1 MDTEIFKS
9 YLIKLGVQIDTAAFD
24 KMKDLLKDLEKVMG
38 NSVSSQ
44 ALKMTTGAGL
54 IVGAYATIMTAITKT
69 ISKVAEADMSY
80 QLLAQRMYMSVEA
93 AKAYKQA
100 TDTLGYSIDQI
111 AWNAELQSK
120 YLILVKQ
127 INDLKLPPEA
137 ADMFKQVR
145 GIGFE
150 FDRLKLLS
158 EQTLERVAYNL
169 LRLNKGELYNL
180 RKGFN
185 DWVEDAITKVPEVAE
200 KIANFLQP
208 FVEIGKN
215 IFQLFESV
223 VGFIKDIGIGLEPVV
238 TKIGELWNKLSGV
251 HKQAL
256 LLGGAFA
263 ILMKGSP
270 LFSGISALGLALI
283 GIDDLMAFKNGRE
296 SMEALIWVWKG
307 LYKIANGYALLM
319 ISIAT
324 TWDHIRDKIAGKET
338 GSLMDK
344 LQANWS
350 ATIKE
355 QEKFMKDR
363 DVSADYN
370 RRVREAKEKGEPLP
384 APPAE
389 VDISSSWGGKG
400 GMIPPTGSVYSE
412 EKGEWISPSGAVA
425 PSGAVGGKIS
435 GGKMTPPISLSRNI
449 LTEEQKNEV
458 KKAHSRGLGAIAFIE
473 SSGRANEYTIHG
485 QPTKYGLA
493 YGRYQIME
501 KFWDSFAKRAGLP
514 AGTPPTPDNQDYVAS
529 VNWNYYVDKYKSEEL
544 ASIAWFSGESVADAV
559 YSGKGGKSMSLSDP
573 TGTTVARYR
582 SNFIQARAKELAQRT
597 ASVPTPPSKGTASV
611 PTPAQEPSA
620 PVVPPTMER
629 STAGIPDFLAI
640 PAASEKRRKV
650 IPQVEAPTPAD
661 LFLEDVEK
669 TSSVQDWKRWGKNI
683 KGFGARSVKD
693 FKRWG
698 SAGADYLSG
707 QGKEIQGIVGGSTP
721 TEAQTI
727 NITINTDTKEPELLA
742 NMVQKAVAQAKNQ
755 KMNYVLNTVK
765 P

>member
-24 KMKDLLKDLEKVMG
+24 KMKDLLNDLEKVMG
-38 NSVSSQ
+38 KSVSSQ
-44 ALKMTTGAGL
+44 AMQMTAGAGL
-54 IVGAYATIMTAITKT
+54 IVGAYATVMTAITKT
-69 ISKVAEADMSY
+69 IGKVAEADMSY

-435 GGKMTPPISLSRNI
+435 GKATRGIRNNNPGNLEYGDFARKHGATGSDGRFAIFPNMEMGIKAQQSLIFESMGGRSNKQEI
-449 LTEEQKNEV
+449 PGHEKGYRDKNLREMIHAYAPKSDFNDTE
-458 KKAHSRGLGAIAFIE
+458 RYIA
-473 SSGRANEYTIHG
+473 
-485 QPTKYGLA
+485 
-493 YGRYQIME
+493 
-501 KFWDSFAKRAGLP
+501 
-514 AGTPPTPDNQDYVAS
+514 
-529 VNWNYYVDKYKSEEL
+529 
-544 ASIAWFSGESVADAV
+544 
-559 YSGKGGKSMSLSDP
+559 
-573 TGTTVARYR
+573 TVARKAGVDPVGKTMKEFTTEEKFR
-582 SNFIQARAKELAQRT
+582 ISNAMFQVESGYSMVEGAMVAG
-597 ASVPTPPSKGTASV
+597 ASPSTSKGTASV